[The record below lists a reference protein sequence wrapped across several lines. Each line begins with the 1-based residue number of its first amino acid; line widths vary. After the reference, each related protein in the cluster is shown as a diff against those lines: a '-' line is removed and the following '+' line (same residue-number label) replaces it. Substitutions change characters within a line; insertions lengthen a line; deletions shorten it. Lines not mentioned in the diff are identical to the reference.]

1 LNIGGG
7 AALPRVRTSVRDG
20 LLLFVVVFVVFEL
33 SINGIWATDHGISF
47 TQLDYA
53 LWHDHSVGL
62 RSAATVPPWTVDD
75 FIYKGENYSALA
87 PGTPFLAL
95 PFLGVAF
102 TIYGGYTSWGPS
114 IPLSE
119 TFVALMGAGAA
130 CLVYLI
136 ALLFFR
142 RSTSAFLALAFAFST
157 ICWPFATY
165 FFQSDVSA
173 FFVLLTA
180 YFALRASRAPGS
192 GATAS
197 MVSGLAAGIAFSVD
211 YVNVTLLPFIIVF
224 LLVSKRSSK
233 AWMAR
238 SACAFIIGALPGLAA
253 IGAYNYAIFGNP
265 FTTTEQYFNGKT
277 SVFASFTTPIY
288 SGLEL
293 DLFSFSR
300 GLFAY
305 SPILALGAMGY
316 VDAFRSSNRRE
327 TLLLLGTF
335 LCILLPYA
343 AWYQP
348 DGGVSFGP
356 RFLVAA
362 IPFLLLPAGY
372 VLESIRKKA
381 LWCTYTAL
389 VAGVVINGLGALV
402 SAIPPQTPSNVSPL
416 TNTIIPRLI
425 VGNLNVWWIGDVG
438 SYWPL
443 ATTALIASA
452 TVIPIAWYE
461 VLRRR
466 ERAQDVAST
475 AAAAPEQELGARPS
489 QTRIIKNG
497 AAVFSNEPPVQKKAL
512 GGPYIPCASLVEA

>member
-1 LNIGGG
+1 M
-7 AALPRVRTSVRDG
+7 RTSARDG
-20 LLLFVVVFVVFEL
+20 LLIFVVVFVVFEL
-33 SINGIWATDHGISF
+33 SLNGIWATDHGISF

-75 FIYKGENYSALA
+75 FVYKGENYSALA

-102 TIYGGYTSWGPS
+102 TLYGGYTSWGPS
-114 IPLSE
+114 IPMSE

-130 CLVYLI
+130 CLVYLL
-136 ALLFFR
+136 ALMFFR
-142 RSTSAFLALAFAFST
+142 RSTSMFLALAFAFST
-157 ICWPFATY
+157 ILWPFATY

-180 YFALRASRAPGS
+180 YFALRASRNPGS
-192 GATAS
+192 GAAAS
-197 MVSGLAAGIAFSVD
+197 LISGLAAGVAFSVD
-211 YVNVTLLPFIIVF
+211 YVNAVLIPFVVVY

-233 AWMAR
+233 ASMAR
-238 SACAFIIGALPGLAA
+238 SVLPFVIGTLPGLGA
-253 IGAYNYAIFGNP
+253 IAAYNYAIFGNP
-265 FTTTEQYFNGKT
+265 FTTTEQYFNGQS
-277 SVFASFTTPIY
+277 SVFASFTNPIY

-305 SPILALGAMGY
+305 SPILALGVMGFF
-316 VDAFRSSNRRE
+316 DALRGKGNRRE
-327 TLLLLGTF
+327 TLLLLGAF

-348 DGGVSFGP
+348 DGGVGFGP
-356 RFLVAA
+356 RFLVAG

-372 VLESIRKKA
+372 ILESIGRKA
-381 LWCTYTAL
+381 LWCAYAAL
-389 VAGVVINGLGALV
+389 VAGVIINGLGALV

-416 TNTIIPRLI
+416 TNTIIPRLA

-438 SYWPL
+438 VYWPL
-443 ATTALIASA
+443 ATAAMIVTAAA
-452 TVIPIAWYE
+452 IPIALYE

-466 ERAQDVAST
+466 ERAPALAPT
-475 AAAAPEQELGARPS
+475 AATTSPKDLGAQP
-489 QTRIIKNG
+489 
-497 AAVFSNEPPVQKKAL
+497 FSP
-512 GGPYIPCASLVEA
+512 

>member
-1 LNIGGG
+1 
-7 AALPRVRTSVRDG
+7 VRTSVRDG
-20 LLLFVVVFVVFEL
+20 LLIFVVVFVVFEL

-62 RSAATVPPWTVDD
+62 RSVATVPPWTVDD

-102 TIYGGYTSWGPS
+102 TLYGGYTSWGPS
-114 IPLSE
+114 IPASE

-136 ALLFFR
+136 GRMFFR

-180 YFALRASRAPGS
+180 YFALRASRAPGA
-192 GATAS
+192 GTAAS
-197 MVSGLAAGIAFSVD
+197 LVSGVAAGVAFSVD
-211 YVNVTLLPFIIVF
+211 YVNAVLLPFVVVF
-224 LLVSKRSSK
+224 LLVSKRNSK
-233 AWMAR
+233 GSMAR
-238 SACAFIIGALPGLAA
+238 SACAFVVGTLPGLAT
-253 IGAYNYAIFGNP
+253 IGAYNYAIFGDP
-265 FTTTEQYFNGKT
+265 FTTTEQYFNGRS
-277 SVFASFTTPIY
+277 SVFASFTNPIY

-293 DLFSFSR
+293 DLVSFSR

-305 SPILALGAMGY
+305 SPILVLGVLGY
-316 VDAFRSSNRRE
+316 IDAFRGMGNRRE
-327 TLLLLGTF
+327 TLLLLGMF

-348 DGGVSFGP
+348 DGGLGFGP

-372 VLESIRKKA
+372 TLQSIRGKT
-381 LWCTYTAL
+381 LWCVYAAL
-389 VAGVVINGLGALV
+389 VAGVVMNGLGALV
-402 SAIPPQTPSNVSPL
+402 SAIPPQTPANVSPL
-416 TNTIIPRLI
+416 TNTIIPRLV

-438 SYWPL
+438 TYWPL
-443 ATTALIASA
+443 ATVAVILAA
-452 TVIPIAWYE
+452 AAIPIAWYE

-466 ERAQDVAST
+466 ESVQ
-475 AAAAPEQELGARPS
+475 AAASPQ
-489 QTRIIKNG
+489 
-497 AAVFSNEPPVQKKAL
+497 
-512 GGPYIPCASLVEA
+512 

>member
-1 LNIGGG
+1 MKYRDGK
-7 AALPRVRTSVRDG
+7 ALPRVRTSVRDG
-20 LLLFVVVFVVFEL
+20 LLIFVVVFVVFEL

-75 FIYKGENYSALA
+75 FVYKGENYSALA

-102 TIYGGYTSWGPS
+102 TLYGGYTSWGPS
-114 IPLSE
+114 IPMSE

-130 CLVYLI
+130 CLTYLI
-136 ALLFFR
+136 ARMFFR
-142 RSTSAFLALAFAFST
+142 RSTSAFLALTFAFST

-192 GATAS
+192 STAAS
-197 MVSGLAAGIAFSVD
+197 LVSGLAAGIAFSVD
-211 YVNVTLLPFIIVF
+211 YVNAVLLPFVVVF

-233 AWMAR
+233 ASMAR
-238 SACAFIIGALPGLAA
+238 SACAFFIGALPGLAA

-265 FTTTEQYFNGKT
+265 FTTTEQYFNGQS
-277 SVFASFTTPIY
+277 SVFSSFTNPIY

-305 SPILALGAMGY
+305 SPILALGVLGY
-316 VDAFRSSNRRE
+316 IDGFRGMANRRE
-327 TLLLLGTF
+327 TLLLLGMF

-348 DGGVSFGP
+348 DGGVGFGP

-372 VLESIRKKA
+372 TLESIGRKA
-381 LWCTYTAL
+381 LWCVYVAL
-389 VAGVVINGLGALV
+389 AAGVVINGLGALV

-416 TNTIIPRLI
+416 TNTILPRLA
-425 VGNLNVWWIGDVG
+425 VGNLNVWWIVDVG

-443 ATTALIASA
+443 ATAALIASA
-452 TVIPIAWYE
+452 AVIPIAWYE
-461 VLRRR
+461 IVRRR
-466 ERAQDVAST
+466 ERTLAAAST
-475 AAAAPEQELGARPS
+475 IATTSQRDLGAKPL
-489 QTRIIKNG
+489 NL
-497 AAVFSNEPPVQKKAL
+497 E
-512 GGPYIPCASLVEA
+512 

>member
-1 LNIGGG
+1 M
-7 AALPRVRTSVRDG
+7 RTSARDG
-20 LLLFVVVFVVFEL
+20 LLIFLVVFVVFEL

-75 FIYKGENYSALA
+75 FVYKGENYSALA

-95 PFLGVAF
+95 PFLGAAF
-102 TIYGGYTSWGPS
+102 TLYGGYTSWGPS

-119 TFVALMGAGAA
+119 TFVALMGAAAA
-130 CLVYLI
+130 CFVYL
-136 ALLFFR
+136 LGRMFFR

-192 GATAS
+192 GVTPS
-197 MVSGLAAGIAFSVD
+197 LVSGLAAGIAFSVD
-211 YVNVTLLPFIIVF
+211 YVNAVLLPFLIVF
-224 LLVSKRSSK
+224 LLASKRSSK
-233 AWMAR
+233 GLMLRTAL
-238 SACAFIIGALPGLAA
+238 AFVIGALPGLAA
-253 IGAYNYAIFGNP
+253 IAAYNYAIFGNP
-265 FTTTEQYFNGKT
+265 FTTTEQYFNGQS
-277 SVFASFTTPIY
+277 SVFASFTNPIY

-293 DLFSFSR
+293 DLVSFSR

-305 SPILALGAMGY
+305 SPILALGVMGY
-316 VDAFRSSNRRE
+316 LDAFRGKANRRE
-327 TLLLLGTF
+327 TLLLLGMF

-348 DGGVSFGP
+348 DGGVGFGP

-372 VLESIRKKA
+372 ILESTRGKQLWYIYAA
-381 LWCTYTAL
+381 LA
-389 VAGVVINGLGALV
+389 AGVVINGLGALV

-416 TNTIIPRLI
+416 TNTIIPRLVI
-425 VGNLNVWWIGDVG
+425 GDLNVWWIGQVG
-438 SYWPL
+438 VYWPIPT
-443 ATTALIASA
+443 AALIGFAA
-452 TVIPIAWYE
+452 AVPIGWYE
-461 VLRRR
+461 IMRRR
-466 ERAQDVAST
+466 ERVP
-475 AAAAPEQELGARPS
+475 AAASNSAAAHQETRVPS
-489 QTRIIKNG
+489 
-497 AAVFSNEPPVQKKAL
+497 P
-512 GGPYIPCASLVEA
+512 